1 MNLTKITAGFKLPE
15 VSNSKTRKSG
25 EIKEEVMTIVSE
37 TIIEGN
43 LQIVV
48 FSLLDS
54 KLHKKEEYGVLIEQ
68 VREIR
73 PLESI
78 TKVPNAKSYVL
89 GVMNLR
95 GMIVP
100 VIDVKEK
107 LGFSSDGT
115 PSPKARVLVAE
126 VDGQLTGLLI
136 DEVDQVMRI
145 TPKEVETS
153 LSGGLESLE
162 YVKGVAKIS
171 GRLVVLLD
179 MEKLLKDTTSSVQ
192 GA

>member
-1 MNLTKITAGFKLPE
+1 M
-15 VSNSKTRKSG
+15 
-25 EIKEEVMTIVSE
+25 SE
-37 TIIEGN
+37 TIVEGN

-78 TKVPNAKSYVL
+78 TKVPNAKSYVR

-115 PSPKARVLVAE
+115 QSPKSRVLVAD
-126 VDGQLTGLLI
+126 VGGKLTGLLI

-145 TPKEVETS
+145 TSKEVETA

-162 YVKGVAKIS
+162 YIKGVAKIS
-171 GRLVVLLD
+171 CRLIVLLD
-179 MEKLLKDTTSSVQ
+179 MEKLLDDTSSVKE
-192 GA
+192 A

>member
-1 MNLTKITAGFKLPE
+1 M
-15 VSNSKTRKSG
+15 
-25 EIKEEVMTIVSE
+25 SE
-37 TIIEGN
+37 TIVEGT

-54 KLHKKEEYGVLIEQ
+54 ELHKKEEYGVLIEQ

-78 TKVPNAKSYVL
+78 TKVPNAKSYVK

-107 LGFSSDGT
+107 LGFSSDGIT
-115 PSPKARVLVAE
+115 SLKVRVLVAD
-126 VDGQLTGLLI
+126 VGGKLTGLLI

-145 TPKEVETS
+145 TSKEVETS
-153 LSGGLESLE
+153 LSGGLESLG
-162 YVKGVAKIS
+162 YIKGVAKIS
-171 GRLVVLLD
+171 GRLIVILD
-179 MEKLLKDTTSSVQ
+179 VEKLLEDTMSS
-192 GA
+192 APET

>member
-1 MNLTKITAGFKLPE
+1 MI
-15 VSNSKTRKSG
+15 
-25 EIKEEVMTIVSE
+25 SE
-37 TIIEGN
+37 TIVEGT

-78 TKVPNAKSYVL
+78 TKVPNAKSYVR

-107 LGFSSDGT
+107 LGFSSNGII
-115 PSPKARVLVAE
+115 SSKARILVAD
-126 VDGQLTGLLI
+126 VGGKLTGLLI

-145 TPKEVETS
+145 TSKEVDTS
-153 LSGGLESLE
+153 LTSGLESLG

-171 GRLVVLLD
+171 NRLVVILD
-179 MEKLLKDTTSSVQ
+179 MEKLLEDTIVLET
-192 GA
+192 

>member
-1 MNLTKITAGFKLPE
+1 M
-15 VSNSKTRKSG
+15 
-25 EIKEEVMTIVSE
+25 SE
-37 TIIEGN
+37 TIVEGN

-68 VREIR
+68 VKEIR
-73 PLESI
+73 QLESI
-78 TKVPNAKSYVL
+78 TKVPNAKSYVR

-107 LGFSSDGT
+107 LGFSSDGII
-115 PSPKARVLVAE
+115 SQKARVLVAD
-126 VDGQLTGLLI
+126 VDGKLTGLLI

-145 TPKEVETS
+145 TSKDVETS

-162 YVKGVAKIS
+162 YINGVAKIS
-171 GRLVVLLD
+171 GRLIVILD
-179 MEKLLKDTTSSVQ
+179 MEKLLKDTTFSAQ
-192 GA
+192 ET

>member
-1 MNLTKITAGFKLPE
+1 M
-15 VSNSKTRKSG
+15 
-25 EIKEEVMTIVSE
+25 SE

-54 KLHKKEEYGVLIEQ
+54 KLNKKEEYGVLLEQ

-115 PSPKARVLVAE
+115 SSPKARVLVAD
-126 VDGQLTGLLI
+126 VGGHLTGLLI

-145 TPKEVETS
+145 TSKEVETN

-179 MEKLLKDTTSSVQ
+179 MGKLLKDTTSVQ
-192 GA
+192 ET

>member
-1 MNLTKITAGFKLPE
+1 M
-15 VSNSKTRKSG
+15 
-25 EIKEEVMTIVSE
+25 SE
-37 TIIEGN
+37 TIVEGT

-78 TKVPNAKSYVL
+78 TKVPNAKSYVR

-107 LGFSSDGT
+107 LGFSNDGIT
-115 PSPKARVLVAE
+115 SSKARVLVADVE
-126 VDGQLTGLLI
+126 GKLTGLLI

-145 TPKEVETS
+145 TSKEVETS
-153 LSGGLESLE
+153 LTG
-162 YVKGVAKIS
+162 
-171 GRLVVLLD
+171 
-179 MEKLLKDTTSSVQ
+179 
-192 GA
+192 

>member
-1 MNLTKITAGFKLPE
+1 M
-15 VSNSKTRKSG
+15 
-25 EIKEEVMTIVSE
+25 MSE
-37 TIIEGN
+37 TITEGN
-43 LQIVV
+43 LQIVA

-54 KLHKKEEYGVLIEQ
+54 KLNKKEEYGVLIEQ

-115 PSPKARVLVAE
+115 SSPKARVLVAD
-126 VDGQLTGLLI
+126 VGGHLTGLLI

-145 TPKEVETS
+145 TSKEVETN

-179 MEKLLKDTTSSVQ
+179 MEKLLKDTTSVQ
-192 GA
+192 ET